1 MSTCARL
8 VSNHLH
14 SMKDNLHPSHLSG
27 TIWVFRT
34 SVKMQVDIRRLKP
47 ILDRLMHEGDK
58 WNFDLEDCDHILRVE
73 TKSLSAPEIIY
84 QMEKAGYQCAE
95 LEDDYDFAELTHDP
109 SLAIVTE
116 NTISSRSK
124 QRYDLVEL
132 TPFPSLTL

>member
-1 MSTCARL
+1 MFTCEPL
-8 VSNHLH
+8 VSNHLLF
-14 SMKDNLHPSHLSG
+14 MKDNLHPSHLSR

-73 TKSLSAPEIIY
+73 TKTLTAAEIIS

-95 LEDDYDFAELTHDP
+95 LEDDYDFAELNSDP
-109 SLAIVTE
+109 FLAIVTIDY
-116 NTISSRSK
+116 NIISERAE
-124 QRYDLVEL
+124 V
-132 TPFPSLTL
+132 